1 LGKNADNRRKI
12 NGDITASR
20 VMLIGDNGKSA
31 GVIDT
36 DVALRLAD
44 DAGFDLIE
52 MDARHDPPIVKMG
65 DASEERFKEQQK
77 AKRQRHSAR
86 VQQVKEIRL
95 RPNIESHDL
104 EVKKN
109 QAVRF
114 LSRGD
119 KVRLTVQLR
128 GRERDHKQVAYDCM
142 KTMVSSLEDVSVIS
156 TPPTYNGSAVTLILS
171 PSAR

>member
-1 LGKNADNRRKI
+1 
-12 NGDITASR
+12 
-20 VMLIGDNGKSA
+20 MLIGENGKSA

-36 DVALRLAD
+36 DIAIRLAD
-44 DAGFDLIE
+44 ESGFDLIE
-52 MDARHDPPIVKMG
+52 IDGRHDPPIVKMG
-65 DASEERFKEQQK
+65 DASKERFKEQQK
-77 AKRQRHSAR
+77 VKQQRRNAR
-86 VQQVKEIRL
+86 VQHTKELRL
-95 RPNIESHDL
+95 HPKIESHDL

-119 KVRLTVQLR
+119 RVRLTVQLR

-142 KTMVSSLEDVSVIS
+142 KTMVSLLEDVSVIS
-156 TPPTYNGSAVTLILS
+156 TPPSYNGSAVTLILS